1 MNTDLDTSS
10 KSSSQKNSAQQGES
24 QQANLA
30 FVPFTEAVLCKL
42 SETSRDNRPAPTS
55 SYPQL
60 VPFDLKYETF
70 EILVENQWVTVVA
83 A

>member
-10 KSSSQKNSAQQGES
+10 MSFSQKNCSQQGES

-30 FVPFTEAVLCKL
+30 FVPFTEAVLRKL
-42 SETSRDNRPAPTS
+42 SETSRDNQPAPTS
-55 SYPQL
+55 SCPQL